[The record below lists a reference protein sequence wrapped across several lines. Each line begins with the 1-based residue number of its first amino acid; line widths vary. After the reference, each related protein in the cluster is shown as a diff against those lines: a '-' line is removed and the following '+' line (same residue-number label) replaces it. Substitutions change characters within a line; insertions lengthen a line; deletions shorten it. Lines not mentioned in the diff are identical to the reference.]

1 MDQQGNEVV
10 TRDAAAKVGDT
21 VGNLTTEA
29 GKVVQDKIDQAK
41 PVLRDLRESAGVAMD
56 KAADLA
62 QKASNAG
69 VQAVDAVQGAARDV
83 ANQASQA
90 TSAVYQQGARAG
102 GTVSRYAAEQPLTAL
117 LVAAAIGYGIA
128 YLIHRA

>member
-1 MDQQGNEVV
+1 MDQQRGE
-10 TRDAAAKVGDT
+10 AAAKVEDT
-21 VGNLTTEA
+21 FGNLTAEA
-29 GKVVQDKIDQAK
+29 SKVAQDKIDQAK
-41 PVLRDLRESAGVAMD
+41 PVLRELRESAGAAMD

-69 VQAVDAVQGAARDV
+69 VQAVDAVQGVARDV

-90 TSAVYQQGARAG
+90 ANTVYQQGARAG
-102 GTVSRYAAEQPLTAL
+102 GSVSRYAAEQPLTAL
-117 LVAAAIGYGIA
+117 LVAAAIGYGIS

>member
-1 MDQQGNEVV
+1 MEQQGNEAA

-62 QKASNAG
+62 QKASSAG

-90 TSAVYQQGARAG
+90 ASAVYQQGARAG

-117 LVAAAIGYGIA
+117 LVAAAIGYGVA